1 MLEHKQGRYSKYLKP
16 FSLLLNLV
24 ILNGLAYWIFPDFE
38 EKEYFLMFL
47 SFSWIFGAWITSFND
62 IYRHTSFNE
71 LLSKTVKQFCIQF
84 VFLTAYNGF
93 FARFAEANHFIKYV
107 LISFICISS
116 LQITIYFLVRYF
128 RIKLGGNFRNVIFI
142 GDAPEVTE
150 LEHLFKNETKF
161 GYRILNTF
169 ASLENLDA
177 IKADILYQGID
188 EIYLSYTLLSDQNA
202 TELLFFADN
211 HLKIVKYIPSD
222 QVLLQSSFK
231 VDYYDLI
238 PVIPRLYIPLDKMYN
253 RMIKRGFDI
262 VFSLLVI
269 VFILSWLTPV
279 LAILIKLESK
289 GPVFFKQIRT
299 GIHESEFVCYKFRS
313 MYINAES
320 ESQQASREDIRI
332 TKVGRFIRKTSLD
345 EFPQFINVLIG
356 NMSVVGPRPH
366 MVSFT
371 EMYSKKV
378 NRFVLRHLIK
388 PGITGM
394 AQTHG
399 YRGEINCDRDIVNR
413 FKYDLFYIENWST
426 FLDIKIIYLTI
437 INLLKG
443 EEKAY

>member
-1 MLEHKQGRYSKYLKP
+1 MLEFKQGRFSKYLSP
-16 FSLLLNLV
+16 LSLSLNLV
-24 ILNGLAYWIFPDFE
+24 ILNVLAYWVFPDFE
-38 EKEYFLMFL
+38 GKGYFLMFL
-47 SFSWIFGAWITSFND
+47 SFSWILGAWITSFNE
-62 IYRHTSFNE
+62 IYRHTSFPE
-71 LLSKTVKQFCIQF
+71 ILTRTVKQFCIQF

-93 FARFAEANHFIKYV
+93 FSRFAEANHFIKFA
-107 LISFICISS
+107 LISFFCISF
-116 LQITIYFLVRYF
+116 LQIATYFFVRYF
-128 RIKLGGNFRNVIFI
+128 RIKLGGNFRNVVFI
-142 GDAPEVTE
+142 GDAPEVSE

-161 GYRILNTF
+161 GYRIVKNF
-169 ASLENLDA
+169 ASLKDIEA
-177 IKADILYQGID
+177 IKTSVLAHKID
-188 EIYLSYTLLSDQNA
+188 EIYLSYALLSDENA

-211 HLKIVKYIPSD
+211 HLKIVKYIPSNR
-222 QVLLQSSFK
+222 VLLQSGFK
-231 VDYYDLI
+231 VVYYDLI
-238 PVIPRLYIPLDKMYN
+238 PVIPRLYIPLDSMYN
-253 RMIKRGFDI
+253 RMIKRGFDL
-262 VFSLLVI
+262 VFSFLILVF
-269 VFILSWLTPV
+269 VLSWLTPV

-289 GPVFFKQIRT
+289 GPVFFKQLRT

-313 MYINAES
+313 MHINEQS

-345 EFPQFINVLIG
+345 EFPQFINVFIG

-378 NRFVLRHLIK
+378 NRFVLRHLVK

-437 INLLKG
+437 INLVRG